1 LTGLGLRSAV
11 RALRLVLLAAAAV
24 ALGASASGC
33 RSAATDE
40 ALADAGPRSGLEL
53 VDVAAGV
60 GLGFRHGA
68 FRDGASPDAPAMM
81 GGGLCWLDYD
91 GDGWLDLFVVDG
103 WAEQER
109 DEWLAEGGLPTTR
122 LFRNVEGRFE
132 DVTEETD
139 AGLELRGQGCVAA
152 DLDGDGR
159 TDLYVTGADRST
171 LLWNDGER
179 FEEAAEE
186 SGVRLFGWHTG
197 AAAGDVNG
205 DGRVD
210 LVVAGYVDLA
220 NRVPEA
226 TLGFPNTF
234 RGRRDLLFLNAGGGD
249 GGRPAFREAGA
260 EAGLEVAGFGYGLGV
275 VLEDFDRD
283 GDLDVHVANDTNPN
297 RLYESVPWPGGVE
310 ADPAGL
316 GFRFEERAAAAGV
329 ADPGSGMGIAAADW
343 SGDGRADLFVSNAR
357 GQGHAV
363 YRSDPTGE
371 SEPSFTDVR
380 AELGP
385 DLGDSTGW
393 GVTSV
398 DLDLDTYLD
407 LVLVNGDIPVTDLED
422 DAEPVGMYRN
432 LAGDGADGRFED
444 VGSDVGL
451 DAVGPLLAR
460 GSAAADYDND
470 GDVDVAILELGGPLV
485 LLENRGAAGN
495 RLTVA
500 LEGSPPGAEVDAVLP
515 DGRMLRRTLQAG
527 SSYLSSEDPRLHF
540 GLGDAGSVAALVV
553 RWPGGGEIRLEDV
566 AANRLVTVK
575 AP

>member
-1 LTGLGLRSAV
+1 MCVVRLLGF
-11 RALRLVLLAAAAV
+11 AAAAV
-24 ALGASASGC
+24 LLSASAAGC
-33 RSAATDE
+33 RSASTDE
-40 ALADAGPRSGLEL
+40 VLAEPGPSSGLEL
-53 VDVAAGV
+53 VDVAAEV
-60 GLGFRHGA
+60 GLDFRHGA
-68 FRDGASPDAPAMM
+68 FRQGASPDAPAMM

-103 WAEQER
+103 YAQRER
-109 DEWLAEGGLPTTR
+109 DEWLAGGGLPTTR

-132 DVTEETD
+132 DVTEETG

-171 LLWNDGER
+171 LLWNEGGKA
-179 FEEAAEE
+179 FEEAGDE

-197 AAAGDVNG
+197 AAAGDVDG

-210 LVVAGYVDLA
+210 LVVTGYVDLA

-234 RGRRDLLFLNAGGGD
+234 VGRRDLLFLNEGGD
-249 GGRPAFREAGA
+249 GGGRAEFREAGA

-297 RLYESVPWPGGVE
+297 RLYENVPWPGGAE

-329 ADPGSGMGIAAADW
+329 ADPGSGMGVAAADW
-343 SGDGRADLFVSNAR
+343 DGDGRTDLFVSNAR
-357 GQGHAV
+357 GQGHAA
-363 YRSDPTGE
+363 YRSDQPGE
-371 SEPSFTDVR
+371 NEPSFTDVR
-380 AELGP
+380 ADLGP

-393 GVTSV
+393 GVSWA
-398 DLDLDTYLD
+398 DLDLDTHLD
-407 LVLVNGDIPVTDLED
+407 LVLVNGDIPVRDLES
-422 DAEPVGMYRN
+422 DAEPVRVFRN
-432 LAGDGADGRFED
+432 LAAEGSEGRFAD
-444 VGSDVGL
+444 VGREVGL

-470 GDVDVAILELGGPLV
+470 GDVDVAVLVVGGPLV
-485 LLENRGAAGN
+485 LLENRGAVGN
-495 RLTVA
+495 RLVVA
-500 LEGSPPGAEVDAVLP
+500 LEGSPPGAEVSIVLP
-515 DGRMLRRTLQAG
+515 DGQTLRRTIQAG

-540 GLGDAGSVAALVV
+540 GLGDAESVAELLV
-553 RWPGGGEIRLEDV
+553 RWPGGEETRLDDV
-566 AANRLVTVK
+566 GANRLVTVK